1 MTRAARDRDRAAGAV
16 ATIVG
21 ATVVVAATVVA
32 ATLVAA
38 STAGAQ
44 RPAWVGAAGVAATS
58 PLLRDGNGTDVH
70 LGAQPFVA
78 LRVGTARGRPHR
90 PVPLVA
96 ARLGAAPVRLRAPGA
111 AWNGGTAWQADLA
124 AGGELRP
131 AAWLRV
137 RALVGVSW
145 LRGPDDVDPLAGART
160 PRPTIEGGATLARPG
175 ARLGLDVA
183 VQGYR
188 LAPRGGSAGGV
199 ARLLVGVSHPLGA
212 SDAR

>member
-1 MTRAARDRDRAAGAV
+1 VTRAVRHRDHAGRAV
-16 ATIVG
+16 ATI
-21 ATVVVAATVVA
+21 VVAATVVA
-32 ATLVAA
+32 AIPLAA
-38 STAGAQ
+38 RPADAQ

-78 LRVGTARGRPHR
+78 LRATQARGERHR
-90 PVPLVA
+90 LAPMVA

-111 AWNGGTAWQADLA
+111 AWSGGAAWQADLA
-124 AGGELRP
+124 AGGDVRP
-131 AAWLRV
+131 AAWVRV

-145 LRGPDDVDPLAGART
+145 LRGPRDIDPFAGARG

-199 ARLLVGVSHPLGA
+199 ARLLVGVSRALGA
-212 SDAR
+212 SDAP